1 MSDDLVKRLRNRS
14 ERWMRYNY
22 EDNAK
27 IDSDAADRIEELEEA
42 LDALLREAEDL
53 YDIVAEDHGLD
64 RNRIP
69 TAVISA
75 RKALK
80 EGKHEERSTQL

>member
-1 MSDDLVKRLRNRS
+1 MTDDIVKRLRRDLAS
-14 ERWMRYNY
+14 GLSASIGDTE
-22 EDNAK
+22 E
-27 IDSDAADRIEELEEA
+27 AAARIEELEKA

-53 YDIVAEDHGLD
+53 YDIVAEDNGLD

>member
-1 MSDDLVKRLRNRS
+1 MTDDIVKRLRRDLAS
-14 ERWMRYNY
+14 GLSASIGDTE
-22 EDNAK
+22 E
-27 IDSDAADRIEELEEA
+27 AAARIEELEKA

>member
-1 MSDDLVKRLRNRS
+1 MTDDLVKRLR
-14 ERWMRYNY
+14 Y
-22 EDNAK
+22 DAK
-27 IDSDAADRIEELEEA
+27 KLADDICGEAADRIEELEEA

-53 YDIVAEDHGLD
+53 YDIVAEDNGLD
-64 RNRIP
+64 RTRIP
-69 TAVISA
+69 TAIISA